1 LNPSRLSS
9 AWLTRAAVAVVA
21 LAVPLFAVGSAQAAI
36 AGAGSA
42 STTNLPDLVSAK
54 ALDATDVQ
62 VCFDKALSSQ
72 NSDIVANN
80 DYGDIF
86 LVGYNSYSNY
96 LDPSGARIDPNNGD
110 CVDLG
115 FSSRTGQLDLGQFS
129 VVEVGQN
136 AVAASTGGQQNLA
149 DSTTL
154 LTSTTN
160 NGTTGHTTA
169 PDLTGPAPVP
179 ASVADTGANNEI
191 EYVFDQSVDAALA
204 ETDSTFSKFWYE
216 DINGNYC
223 YGSAFDTVNSGGSA
237 VYVEFPTTDVSG
249 AGGIGTGTG
258 PGGNAGCTTTA
269 TVDARRAGVG
279 QDAVYS
285 VSDDEVG
292 NPTQGMA
299 MPNNPGTTNL
309 PDLTSATLSSNGQS
323 VTFNFDTTVSY
334 ENASDFFVAL
344 SNGTVIRPG
353 SSETPIGSG
362 PDSITVTFPNLQQFD
377 EYAVQAGVEN
387 GGSTD
392 YAAYDTTNN
401 AETNSIGA
409 VDIGDNAKAFARGFT
424 TGPDAYAASITAAPG
439 GGGEVA
445 SIAFD
450 QRVSGY
456 DYGDD
461 PALPM
466 TTFGGCCA
474 GNNQEYIPVEFLNA
488 AGSVLGQPSSITI
501 PAYPNPGPEAVSMA
515 IPSDIAVQKPAFI
528 AISPNANYNYTPYSG
543 HDDYND
549 SCGFETGLYDFGPG
563 SPSYTSGG
571 GSYNYDTTYGAD
583 YYDGCSV
590 PQIIAAPGAAAH
602 VHGVKVHAR
611 AHSHKRAHR
620 ARRAHRAHKAHKRA

>member
-1 LNPSRLSS
+1 LKSSRLSS
-9 AWLTRAAVAVVA
+9 AWLTRAAVALVA

-36 AGAGSA
+36 AGAGSV

-80 DYGDIF
+80 HYDDIF

-96 LDPSGARIDPNNGD
+96 LDPDGARIDPNNGD
-110 CVDLG
+110 CVDLA
-115 FSSRTGQLDLGQFS
+115 FSSQSGQLDLGQYS
-129 VVEVGQN
+129 VVSVGYN
-136 AVAASTGGQQNLA
+136 AVAASTGGQPNLA

-160 NGTTGHTTA
+160 NGTTGHSSA

-191 EYVFDQSVDAALA
+191 EYVFDQSVDATRAISS
-204 ETDSTFSKFWYE
+204 STYSKFWYE

-223 YGSAFDTVNSGGSA
+223 HGNAFDTTNSGGTA
-237 VYVEFPTTDVSG
+237 VYIEFPTS
-249 AGGIGTGTG
+249 GTGSG
-258 PGGNAGCTTTA
+258 PTGNAGCTPTA

-285 VSDDEVG
+285 VSDDEIG

-334 ENASDFFVAL
+334 EDASDFFVAL
-344 SNGTVIRPG
+344 SNGTVIYP
-353 SSETPIGSG
+353 SSGETPIGSG

-377 EYAVQAGVEN
+377 EYAVMAGVEN
-387 GGSTD
+387 DGSS

-456 DYGDD
+456 NYGADTQ
-461 PALPM
+461 PGVN
-466 TTFGGCCA
+466 TQG
-474 GNNQEYIPVEFLNA
+474 EVVEFLNA
-488 AGSVLGQPSSITI
+488 AGSELGQPTSITI
-501 PAYPNPGPEAVSMA
+501 PAYPNPGPEAISMA
-515 IPSDIAVQKPAFI
+515 IPSGIAVQKPAYI
-528 AISPNANYNYTPYSG
+528 AISPQSNPNYG
-543 HDDYND
+543 YND
-549 SCGFETGLYDFGPG
+549 TCAFETGLYDFGPG
-563 SPSYTSGG
+563 SSSYSSAG
-571 GSYNYDTTYGAD
+571 GSYYQDGSSE
-583 YYDGCSV
+583 YDGCSV

-611 AHSHKRAHR
+611 AHSHKRAHK
-620 ARRAHRAHKAHKRA
+620 AHKAHRARRTHKRA